1 MGKDGTAVAARDVTA
16 VPLTTKVA
24 YRRKCLSARISR
36 LYYNY
41 IIVTLYIYYT
51 ITILTFL
58 AVTFVGE
65 TVVAVTFL
73 AVTFVAVSFLAVTFL
88 GVTFLGVNF
97 LAVTLC
103 SRCIGIA
110 SVSDRVFLGSLF
122 LSLDLY
128 LGL

>member
-24 YRRKCLSARISR
+24 YRRNCLSALITI

-58 AVTFVGE
+58 AVTFV
-65 TVVAVTFL
+65 AVTFL
-73 AVTFVAVSFLAVTFL
+73 AVTFLA
-88 GVTFLGVNF
+88 VTFLGVNF

-110 SVSDRVFLGSLF
+110 SVSDRVFVGSLF

>member
-1 MGKDGTAVAARDVTA
+1 MQQKQILGKDGRAI
-16 VPLTTKVA
+16 PSTTKVA
-24 YRRKCLSARISR
+24 YRRNCLSALISI

-65 TVVAVTFL
+65 TVVAVTF
-73 AVTFVAVSFLAVTFL
+73 VALTFLA
-88 GVTFLGVNF
+88 VTFLGVNF

>member
-24 YRRKCLSARISR
+24 YRRNCLSALISI

-51 ITILTFL
+51 ITIFTFL

-65 TVVAVTFL
+65 TVVAVTF
-73 AVTFVAVSFLAVTFL
+73 VALTFLA
-88 GVTFLGVNF
+88 VTFLGVNF

>member
-24 YRRKCLSARISR
+24 YRRNCLSAPITI

-58 AVTFVGE
+58 AVTFV
-65 TVVAVTFL
+65 AVTFL
-73 AVTFVAVSFLAVTFL
+73 AVTFL
-88 GVTFLGVNF
+88 GVIF

-110 SVSDRVFLGSLF
+110 SVSDRVFVGSLF

>member
-1 MGKDGTAVAARDVTA
+1 MGKDGTAVAARDLTA

-24 YRRKCLSARISR
+24 YRRNCLSALITI

-58 AVTFVGE
+58 AVTFV
-65 TVVAVTFL
+65 
-73 AVTFVAVSFLAVTFL
+73 AVTFVAVTFL
-88 GVTFLGVNF
+88 GVIF

-110 SVSDRVFLGSLF
+110 SVSDPVFLGSLF

-128 LGL
+128 LGLFFGGRLYFGAHMFRLGTVF